1 MSVTFAPAFNQNKQ
15 IPEDQ
20 AVWTASLVY
29 HDWENCPE
37 QFKEPELDYKIWQMG
52 RQTLHYW
59 ENWANKHNLEI
70 YENYKH
76 FKTFTVGGTFPS
88 PVALCVYGDDPEHLD
103 TDIQL
108 ANVNADA
115 LLQWLKLPSTGSL
128 HPLKFLRHI
137 EEAKKS
143 GKATE
148 FTRPTVDSDDKDVM
162 PSSLVGDILG
172 AGRNISFGLDENKLH
187 SYLLKLEELC
197 DHCLKYEC
205 NISWG

>member
-172 AGRNISFGLDENKLH
+172 A
-187 SYLLKLEELC
+187 
-197 DHCLKYEC
+197 
-205 NISWG
+205 